1 MDEQG
6 LWALFY
12 ATGLPEVYLAIRQ
25 ERADREEEAE
35 LPARTAFRRLTARS
49 RQI

>member
-35 LPARTAFRRLTARS
+35 RRPGPPFAG
-49 RQI
+49 